1 MPPTKE
7 VKQYYYERI
16 AALHRRYAVSMLCR
30 LFGVSRS
37 GYYKWRCRR
46 GSLNRYQVSQQ
57 ILDGYIKALHEA
69 HPSSGYRALNGRLRA
84 ETGWVVS
91 NLSVLRSMRRLSI
104 QARLRRNHRHPNTG
118 EPHAVFPN
126 VLDRRFYPN
135 KPLSHVA
142 TDITHFMYRGIKYAF
157 ICFLDLFNNE
167 MLEWNVGTKESMD
180 FILPPLKRLLARE
193 RSTNAQL
200 ILHSDQGTQFA
211 SACYSYLLEQ
221 SHVTQSMSRV
231 ATPRDNAVIESIFGW
246 FKEFLRSDYFPG
258 ATVPIRNLLER
269 AVYDFN
275 HSRPSHKLN
284 YKTPVQFR
292 TEQGFA

>member
-7 VKQYYYERI
+7 VKQYYYGKISE
-16 AALHRRYAVSMLCR
+16 LHLPYSVSLLCQ

-37 GYYKWRCRR
+37 GYYKWLHRR
-46 GSLNRYQVSQQ
+46 GTQNRYQISQT
-57 ILDGYIKALHEA
+57 ILDGYIRALHAA
-69 HPSSGYRALNGRLRA
+69 HPSFGYRALRRRLET
-84 ETGWVVS
+84 ETGWIVS
-91 NLSVLRSMRRLSI
+91 APSVLRSMRRLSI
-104 QARLRRNHRHPNTG
+104 QAKLRRKRRPTTG

-126 VLDRRFYPN
+126 ILNRQFLADM
-135 KPLSHVA
+135 PLSRVA
-142 TDITHFMYRGIKYAF
+142 TDITHFQYCKTKYAF

-167 MLEWNVGTKESMD
+167 ILEWNVGTEESMD
-180 FILPPLKRLLARE
+180 FILPPLRRLLARE
-193 RSTNAQL
+193 RPAGSQL

-211 SACYSYLLEQ
+211 SASYSYLLEKNG
-221 SHVTQSMSRV
+221 VTQSMSRV

-258 ATVPIRNLLER
+258 ATVPIRKLLEK

-275 HSRPSHKLN
+275 HIRPSHKLN

-292 TEQGFA
+292 TEQGF